1 MQRCFERP
9 RARVGYDGDG
19 GNTMNDAEQKRSL
32 VDEMIRSR
40 IANSGETKAEA
51 IQSILASV
59 AAGRNLTK

>member
-1 MQRCFERP
+1 
-9 RARVGYDGDG
+9 
-19 GNTMNDAEQKRSL
+19 MNDAEQKRSL